1 MTKEFND
8 ISAESAAGAVLSS
21 EDIAEMRRSLWQD
34 GTVSAVEADTILLA
48 NDELRGSSPE
58 WTDFFVEAMTVYAVN
73 AAQPKGYIDDARA
86 RWFAARITEQG
97 KLPGM
102 EELLLVVRIL
112 ERATRV
118 GEALR
123 NLAHET
129 FLRAVTEGAGPTR
142 QGDDRAPAGCITA
155 EEVDLLRH
163 ILFAP
168 GSERP
173 AAVSKN
179 EAELL
184 FAIKDAVLEGSNPPE
199 WKQLFVQGVANY
211 LEGFS
216 GAGELTAERALEL
229 EDFMS
234 HGGAGIRSFFRRM
247 ATANIGEGMSAMVDA
262 LSGGDDDES
271 DVFEMAAEAAE
282 VTPQE
287 HDWLDM
293 MLEQDGEIDEY
304 ERSLLSF
311 LAENSHG
318 YEGEQ

>member
-8 ISAESAAGAVLSS
+8 ISAEQPAGAVLSN
-21 EDIAEMRRSLWQD
+21 EDIAEMRRSLWED
-34 GTVSAVEADTILLA
+34 GAVSAVEADTILLA
-48 NDELRGSSPE
+48 NDQLRGSSE
-58 WTDFFVEAMTVYAVN
+58 GWTEFFVEAMTVYAVN
-73 AAQPKGYIDDARA
+73 SARPKGYVDDARA
-86 RWFAARITEQG
+86 RWFAARITDQG

-123 NLAHET
+123 ALAHET
-129 FLRAVTEGAGPTR
+129 FIRAVTEGEGPTR
-142 QGDDRAPAGCITA
+142 QGENAAPAGCITA

-173 AAVSKN
+173 AAVSMG

-184 FAIKDAVLEGSNPPE
+184 FRIKEAVLEGDNPPE

-229 EDFMS
+229 EDFMR
-234 HGGAGIRSFFRRM
+234 HDGAGIGSFFRRM
-247 ATANIGEGMSAMVDA
+247 ASANPADGASAIAGA
-262 LSGGDDDES
+262 LSGDES
-271 DVFEMAAEAAE
+271 DEPGAFEQAAEAAK

-287 HDWLDM
+287 HDWLDA
-293 MLEQDGEIDEY
+293 MLEEDGDIDEY
-304 ERSLLSF
+304 EKALLSF
-311 LAENSHG
+311 LAEASHG
-318 YEGEQ
+318 YDGQA